1 MVNKAYLRG
10 QNKVMS
16 KYKVIYMD
24 VEALGMVDMTNGS
37 VVSLKPDGDIIKAIM
52 NANPVCVLLVCNTP
66 VKDTEELDTLMAMSV
81 DAVKRRCKV
90 ACFGCYAIDNVDENK
105 SLPNPFIKETF
116 EKGIVNA
123 GVKIEEQDNV
133 VVGGDLF
140 KEFAENCG
148 IENYMTVEQFKSKDY
163 EVQEEVN
170 G

>member
-1 MVNKAYLRG
+1 MDKAYLRG

-16 KYKVIYMD
+16 KYKVVYMD
-24 VEALGMVDMTNGS
+24 VEALGMVNMTYGS
-37 VVSLKPDGDIIKAIM
+37 VVSLKPDGDIVKAIM
-52 NANPVCVLLVCNTP
+52 DANPVCVLLVCNTP
-66 VKDTEELDTLMAMSV
+66 IKDTEELDTLMAMSV

-90 ACFGCYAIDNVDENK
+90 ACFGCYAVDGVDENK

-123 GVKIEEQDNV
+123 GVKIEEQDDV

-148 IENYMTVEQFKSKDY
+148 IENYMTVEQFKSKDHAI
-163 EVQEEVN
+163 QEEVN